1 MTKTKP
7 VAAALFCLA
16 SLTAGADDLPSFNLL
31 IKGGH
36 FTPETIQAPAG
47 KKFQLIV
54 KNDGPGAEEFESA
67 DLNREKVVA
76 PGKTLTIN
84 LGPLSAGTY
93 KFVGEYHED
102 TAKGTIVV
110 K

>member
-1 MTKTKP
+1 MKNAKLV
-7 VAAALFCLA
+7 VALLLG
-16 SLTAGADDLPSFNLL
+16 LTAMPSWADEVPAFNLL

-36 FTPETIQAPAG
+36 FTPETITAPAG
-47 KKFQLIV
+47 KKFQLVV
-54 KNDGPGAEEFESA
+54 KNEGPGAEEFESS
-67 DLNREKVVA
+67 DLNREKVIA
-76 PGKTLTIN
+76 PGKTLTISF
-84 LGPLSAGTY
+84 GPLAAGSY